1 MDKRIVTI
9 EIDEQGNSTLDLS
22 GFEGRGCAD
31 VAKAFQGADVVVE
44 ERTKREFYSQTGV
57 RQCASIK
64 S

>member
-9 EIDEQGNSTLDLS
+9 EIDEQGNSTVDLT

-31 VAKAFQGADVVVE
+31 VAKAFQCADTVVE
-44 ERTKREFYSQTGV
+44 ERTKREFYSQMGV